1 MLNRRILRIKVF
13 KVLYSYAENRSLT
26 LPEALETLD
35 ASCESTRSLYLYL
48 LSIVVPLTR
57 EAKRLVDAARGKFNP
72 TEEDLNPSMNFVQNG
87 LAPMLE
93 EDPELGKLLSRR
105 KLDWDQ
111 EDSLIHGLYASI
123 QEKPW
128 FREYQALASRTLAD
142 DVKLFKNIFMEEFED
157 NPAVEAA
164 VEDRSIFWKDE
175 LAYALNVVLHSLDE
189 IARTGRWELPALY
202 QSDTLK
208 ARGREN
214 VESDRDFSRR
224 LLTAAFGKFDEYNAR
239 VAGSVTRFDRDRLFT
254 TDIVIIALGLA
265 EAEHFPGIPVR
276 ATINEYVEIAKYY
289 STPKS
294 SRFVNGLLDRLIR
307 ESEAAEKIHS
317 LN

>member
-26 LPEALETLD
+26 LEEALKTLD
-35 ASCESTRSLYLYL
+35 SSCESTRELYLYL
-48 LSIVVPLTR
+48 LSIVVPLTK
-57 EAKRLVDAARGKFNP
+57 EAARLVEAARGKFNP
-72 TEEDLNPSMNFVQNG
+72 TEEDLNPAMNFVQNG
-87 LAPMLE
+87 LSPLLE
-93 EDPELGKLLSRR
+93 QDPEFGKLLSRA

-111 EDSLIHGLYASI
+111 EDSLIHSLYASI
-123 QEKPW
+123 QAKPW
-128 FREYQALASRTLAD
+128 FQKYQMLQNRTLKD
-142 DVKLFKNIFMEEFED
+142 DVKLFKNIFTEEFED

-164 VEDRSIFWKDE
+164 VEDRSIFWRDE
-175 LAYALNVVLHSLDE
+175 LAYALGAVLHSLDD

-202 QSDTLK
+202 QSDALK
-208 ARGREN
+208 ARGKEN
-214 VESDRDFSRR
+214 VDSDRDFSRR
-224 LLTAAFGKFDEYNAR
+224 LLTAAFGKFDEYYAK
-239 VAGSVTRFDRDRLFT
+239 VANSVTRFDRDRLFT

-265 EAEHFPGIPVR
+265 EAEHFPEIPVR

-307 ESEAAEKIHS
+307 ESEAAEKAHS